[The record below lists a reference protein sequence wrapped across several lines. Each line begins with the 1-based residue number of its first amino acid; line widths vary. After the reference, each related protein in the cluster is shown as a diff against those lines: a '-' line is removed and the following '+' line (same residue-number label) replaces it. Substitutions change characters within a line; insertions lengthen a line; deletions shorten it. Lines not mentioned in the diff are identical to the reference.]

1 MRYLNLDRIDR
12 KNAEAAVYY
21 LSESAIGALGL
32 CKTRPH
38 QSRVKLLNSAA
49 RARRAAAEMKA
60 LIKLLDQRERV
71 LQ

>member
-1 MRYLNLDRIDR
+1 MRYLNLDRINR
-12 KNAEAAVYY
+12 KNAEAAAHC
-21 LSESAIGALGL
+21 LSESAISALGL

-38 QSRVKLLNSAA
+38 HSRVKLSNSAA

-60 LIKLLDQRERV
+60 LIKLLDQRKRV